1 MKGKSCIPE
10 NLFKPTAGFAETERM
25 MRTGMP
31 ADSIRARAPATAP
44 QHDAGYMAAT
54 FPSAEQRFPS
64 CNAGRTIYGL
74 TASRMR
80 SACCLRGSGTSAPA
94 PLRQHARAYA
104 YRGLRAL
111 ASLSM
116 ARSGGSCGVPPAQDE
131 GRQQTALALTR
142 LGGGDLGQMGVAGGG
157 LRVGVAEDALQLAQ
171 IHAQLQHVGRK
182 GVP

>member
-10 NLFKPTAGFAETERM
+10 NLVKPAAGVAETERM

-31 ADSIRARAPATAP
+31 ANSIRARGPATAP
-44 QHDAGYMAAT
+44 QCDAGYMTAT
-54 FPSAEQRFPS
+54 SSLSQPAISS
-64 CNAGRTIYGL
+64 CTAGRTIYGL

-104 YRGLRAL
+104 YAYQGLRAL

-116 ARSGGSCGVPPAQDE
+116 ARSERCPKLEKSDTSRDGGKN
-131 GRQQTALALTR
+131 
-142 LGGGDLGQMGVAGGG
+142 GG
-157 LRVGVAEDALQLAQ
+157 LINGSLRRAPSTISREATHGTSIQEC
-171 IHAQLQHVGRK
+171 
-182 GVP
+182 